1 MITNSQLRVIESSL
15 DKLKPTLY
23 GMKVKY
29 DCSVIEENLRFNLGF
44 NELGVGSYK
53 PMLRIKMTLD
63 GSPNIYVVTPG
74 ILEAEVEGFLSKVFT
89 YVLPSDHLLVSRPW
103 ATVFEFYYGVQKIL
117 YSEIF
122 KSPKY
127 TEYSKNFVNEN
138 KEGTIEITSTFGYS
152 INYTD
157 LTLSEWSERDDL
169 GFIFECTTKSFNY
182 IDDAGQEILITDDMW
197 SDFYLETSEPTDMVK
212 ESLIIYFNTQSSDWD
227 SNIINE
233 FAREINLHE
242 KLSPYVRDNFGW
254 KYESFCSS
262 LSNPNEF
269 PWDSSQGN
277 SDRKNMFLQ
286 FFNSYFKKS

>member
-29 DCSVIEENLRFNLGF
+29 DCSVIEENLRFN
-44 NELGVGSYK
+44 ELIVGSYK
-53 PMLRIKMTLD
+53 PILRIKMTLD

-103 ATVFEFYYGVQKIL
+103 ATVFEFYYGEQKIY

-127 TEYSKNFVNEN
+127 TEYSKNFVSEN
-138 KEGTIEITSTFGYS
+138 KEGTMVMTSTFPYS
-152 INYTD
+152 INYTN

-182 IDDAGQEILITDDMW
+182 INNAGQEILITDKMW
-197 SDFYLETSEPTDMVK
+197 SDFYLETEEPIDMVK

-227 SNIINE
+227 TNIINE
-233 FAREINLHE
+233 FAGEINLHE
-242 KLSPYVRDNFGW
+242 KLSSYVRDSFGW

-262 LSNPNEF
+262 LSNPNEY
-269 PWDSSQGN
+269 PWDSTQG
-277 SDRKNMFLQ
+277 DTERKNMFLQ
-286 FFNSYFKKS
+286 FFNRYFNKS

>member
-1 MITNSQLRVIESSL
+1 
-15 DKLKPTLY
+15 
-23 GMKVKY
+23 
-29 DCSVIEENLRFNLGF
+29 
-44 NELGVGSYK
+44 
-53 PMLRIKMTLD
+53 MTLD

-103 ATVFEFYYGVQKIL
+103 ATVFEFYYGAQKIL

-242 KLSPYVRDNFGW
+242 KLSPYVKDGFGW

-262 LSNPNEF
+262 LSNPNKF
-269 PWDSSQGN
+269 PWDSSQGE